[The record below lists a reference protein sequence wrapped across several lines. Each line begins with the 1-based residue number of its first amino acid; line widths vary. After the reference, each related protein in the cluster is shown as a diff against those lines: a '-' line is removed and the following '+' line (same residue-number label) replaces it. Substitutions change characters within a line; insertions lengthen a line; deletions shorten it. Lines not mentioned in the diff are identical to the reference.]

1 MIDSNSLVAS
11 AVALAPAMGWL
22 WGPEVALEVSDT
34 KRYLYYRDG
43 LQLKLPISP
52 GDEIREGSLASETLM
67 KNSRISKAVGAG
79 VFGIP
84 YQGICVPI
92 QDAAGFPKGTIGIA
106 VPTSRQDEL
115 SRMAHQLHGAVDQL
129 SGVSSNLAGAF
140 QQLAAASGEL
150 AAYTGDIGSR
160 VKSMDAVLSLIQE
173 VASQTHL
180 LGLNA
185 AIESARAGSYGHG
198 FSVVAEEIRK
208 LASRT
213 NNSVKEI
220 TATMLDVQQT
230 INQLAEKVERVSSF
244 SSQQA
249 GGVQEIV
256 SAISEINIMAGRLTQ
271 LSKDLVI

>member
-1 MIDSNSLVAS
+1 MSESNPLA
-11 AVALAPAMGWL
+11 ALAAELAPAIGWL

-34 KRYLYYRDG
+34 KKYLYYRDG

-52 GDEIREGSLASETLM
+52 GDEIREGSLAGDALRT
-67 KNSRISKAVGAG
+67 NSRIFKAVGAE

-92 QDAAGFPKGTIGIA
+92 QDPAGLPVGTIGIA

-115 SRMAHQLHGAVDQL
+115 RKMAQQLESATGL
-129 SGVSSNLAGAF
+129 LGSVSSNLAGAS
-140 QQLAAASGEL
+140 QQLAAASQEL
-150 AAYTGDIGSR
+150 AASTGDIGSR
-160 VKSMDAVLSLIQE
+160 IKSMDALLSLIRE

-185 AIESARAGSYGHG
+185 AIESARAGAYGRG
-198 FSVVAEEIRK
+198 FTVVAEEIRK
-208 LASRT
+208 LAART

-220 TATMLDVQQT
+220 NATLLDVRENT
-230 INQLAEKVERVSSF
+230 SRLAAMVDRVSS
-244 SSQQA
+244 SAGQQA

-256 SAISEINIMAGRLTQ
+256 SAIQEINVMAGRLTQ
-271 LSKDLVI
+271 LAKDLLI